1 MTTLYIKNMVCDR
14 CKAAVAKVLADLG
27 LTPHAIEL
35 GTAEVDG
42 TLDDAKLGLLRA
54 ALARQGFELLEDR
67 QRQTVE
73 RIKSEIIKLV
83 HYNGGAPAVNLSTFL
98 SRKLNVDY
106 SSLSKL
112 FSENTGITIERY
124 FILQRVERV
133 KELLFYGE
141 MSLGEIAARM
151 NYSSTAYLS
160 SQFKSVTGMTPTQFK
175 AMRKKELKQL
185 DKI

>member
-14 CKAAVAKVLADLG
+14 CKTAVAKVLADLG

-35 GTAEVDG
+35 GTAEVEG

-83 HYNGGAPAVNLSTFL
+83 HYNDGAPAVNLSPPSFH
-98 SRKLNVDY
+98 
-106 SSLSKL
+106 
-112 FSENTGITIERY
+112 
-124 FILQRVERV
+124 
-133 KELLFYGE
+133 
-141 MSLGEIAARM
+141 A
-151 NYSSTAYLS
+151 SSTSTTA
-160 SQFKSVTGMTPTQFK
+160 
-175 AMRKKELKQL
+175 R
-185 DKI
+185 